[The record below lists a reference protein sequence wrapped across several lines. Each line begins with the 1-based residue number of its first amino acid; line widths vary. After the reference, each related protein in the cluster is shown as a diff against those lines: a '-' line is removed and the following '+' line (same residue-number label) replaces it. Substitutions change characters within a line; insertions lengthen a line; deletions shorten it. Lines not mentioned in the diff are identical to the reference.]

1 MNGNKVLRDKNIPL
15 SQKRFWHTNMEA
27 VGGIVITLIAIGSIN
42 VFSSSFILA
51 ETEMG
56 SPYFFLQRQGI
67 NLVAGAVCFYMGWR
81 FEYTRWRKVTP
92 IIFWAVMACLVGVL
106 LAGLGANGS
115 QRWLGVGGFTFQPA
129 EFAKV
134 AALLMIADYL
144 ALTLQRGRAVTPL
157 TKTSGMIMIMAVLIE
172 MEPDMGTALVV
183 AGVPLLLMMMCGMG
197 KKWITGLIGVCAV
210 LFALMVN
217 FYSYRLNRLS
227 VWYDPWSDAANK
239 GYQAVSSIT
248 AVGSGGLFGM
258 GLGTGLSKYSYLPEA
273 HTDFAFAVF
282 SQETGFFMVLS
293 VLIMYSLLAYYSL
306 MIAKS
311 AKDYYGHLLAAGITM
326 LIAGQAVF
334 NIMMVV
340 GIMPVVG
347 IPLPFISYGGSSLM
361 TNMFLIGLLL
371 SIGRVGEFDRLKR
384 LAAAGNQQVKMVPQ
398 RPFLRFI
405 KR

>member
-1 MNGNKVLRDKNIPL
+1 
-15 SQKRFWHTNMEA
+15 
-27 VGGIVITLIAIGSIN
+27 
-42 VFSSSFILA
+42 
-51 ETEMG
+51 
-56 SPYFFLQRQGI
+56 
-67 NLVAGAVCFYMGWR
+67 
-81 FEYTRWRKVTP
+81 
-92 IIFWAVMACLVGVL
+92 
-106 LAGLGANGS
+106 
-115 QRWLGVGGFTFQPA
+115 
-129 EFAKV
+129 
-134 AALLMIADYL
+134 
-144 ALTLQRGRAVTPL
+144 
-157 TKTSGMIMIMAVLIE
+157 
-172 MEPDMGTALVV
+172 
-183 AGVPLLLMMMCGMG
+183 
-197 KKWITGLIGVCAV
+197 
-210 LFALMVN
+210 
-217 FYSYRLNRLS
+217 
-227 VWYDPWSDAANK
+227 
-239 GYQAVSSIT
+239 
-248 AVGSGGLFGM
+248 M

-282 SQETGFFMVLS
+282 SQETGFFMVLF

-384 LAAAGNQQVKMVPQ
+384 LATAGNQQVKMVPQ

>member
-1 MNGNKVLRDKNIPL
+1 
-15 SQKRFWHTNMEA
+15 
-27 VGGIVITLIAIGSIN
+27 
-42 VFSSSFILA
+42 
-51 ETEMG
+51 
-56 SPYFFLQRQGI
+56 
-67 NLVAGAVCFYMGWR
+67 
-81 FEYTRWRKVTP
+81 
-92 IIFWAVMACLVGVL
+92 
-106 LAGLGANGS
+106 
-115 QRWLGVGGFTFQPA
+115 
-129 EFAKV
+129 
-134 AALLMIADYL
+134 
-144 ALTLQRGRAVTPL
+144 
-157 TKTSGMIMIMAVLIE
+157 MIMIMAVLIE

-183 AGVPLLLMMMCGMG
+183 AGVPLLLMMMCGMD
-197 KKWITGLIGVCAV
+197 KSWITGLIGVCAA
-210 LFALMVN
+210 LFAFMVN
-217 FYSYRLNRLS
+217 FHSYRLNRLS
-227 VWYDPWSDAANK
+227 VWYDPWSDAADK

-282 SQETGFFMVLS
+282 SQETGFFMVLF

-384 LAAAGNQQVKMVPQ
+384 LATAGNQQVEMVPQ
-398 RPFLRFI
+398 RPLLRFI